1 MTKLGW
7 MISEAELDSFQRQ
20 VLNLNPNSRSLI
32 QGCAGSGKSVLALHL
47 AKHIL
52 AAQNTS
58 VLVIVFTN
66 TLSKYMK
73 DGIRELALPENI
85 CMLAHNWANA
95 NPRPSAD
102 YIIVDEVQDFKQN
115 EPDTWPGNY
124 GKLFK
129 RATIEAFHE
138 SARLGLIMFG
148 DDAQMLYSRGT
159 DLIHIVSMLNIKGGF
174 YQNLQMNYRLPKKI
188 ARVAERIM
196 DPVECIEGRCTR
208 EGENVPFIKKCNNRE
223 EEMVYIMNKI
233 MDNDL
238 ENVGVLVPD
247 NKDVEYVYT
256 FLNHSGISAE
266 AKTSKIDTLDFSSTN
281 PKIVTYH
288 SSKGLQFE
296 NVFIPFCVEKKND
309 RKPLY
314 VAMTRTLDRLYITYS
329 SEECSFFDDLPA
341 NLLNRI

>member
-1 MTKLGW
+1 MGW

-52 AAQNTS
+52 AAQSAS

-66 TLSKYMK
+66 TLSNYMK
-73 DGIRELALPENI
+73 AGIRELDLPENI
-85 CMLAHNWANA
+85 CILAHHWANA
-95 NPRPSAD
+95 NPRPTAD

-115 EPDTWPGNY
+115 EPDTWTGSY
-124 GKLFK
+124 DKLFK
-129 RATIEAFHE
+129 RATIEAFNE
-138 SARLGLIMFG
+138 SAHLGLIMFG
-148 DDAQMLYSRGT
+148 DDAQMLYAHGT

-196 DPVECIEGRCTR
+196 DPAEFIEGRCTR
-208 EGENVPFIKKCNNRE
+208 EGENVPIINKCNSRE
-223 EEMVYIMNKI
+223 EEMSYILSKI
-233 MDNDL
+233 LDNDL
-238 ENVGVLVPD
+238 ENVGILVPE
-247 NKDVEYVYT
+247 NKDAEYVYT
-256 FLNHSGISAE
+256 FLNHSGISTE
-266 AKTSKIDTLDFSSTN
+266 AKTGKIDTLDFSSTN

-296 NVFIPFCVEKKND
+296 NVFIPFCVENKKN

-329 SEECSFFDDLPA
+329 SEECSYFDDLPD
-341 NLLNRI
+341 NWVNRI